1 MCAFRGKHGF
11 GLTKSLMRRAHRG
24 GFVPQSPT
32 KPSPLRCTDPAVQ
45 VMRSWCVRKVFLAET
60 PNISGIALFPWGANR
75 LLASEPSAGSEP
87 SARIKS

>member
-45 VMRSWCVRKVFLAET
+45 VMRSWCVRKVFLADT
-60 PNISGIALFPWGANR
+60 KYFRDRFI
-75 LLASEPSAGSEP
+75 LLGCQPP
-87 SARIKS
+87 ARVRTECWFRTQRQN